1 MTARAVAGMQ
11 KSEGGRDPGAVP
23 SGSAGKTDPGAAGK
37 AAAKNTAG
45 NPEGKTAGNATGGTA
60 PAGRSGG
67 KKEFKKN
74 DWSSGGY
81 RRKSDNPDVLF
92 GRDFEDDFITI
103 EKIEGEI
110 GEVTVRGK
118 ILDKDSRELRSE
130 RPSSSFI
137 SRTLPIRSRSRSLPM
152 RIRWRI

>member
-1 MTARAVAGMQ
+1 MQQEELLRRA
-11 KSEGGRDPGAVP
+11 DP
-23 SGSAGKTDPGAAGK
+23 
-37 AAAKNTAG
+37 
-45 NPEGKTAGNATGGTA
+45 
-60 PAGRSGG
+60 GG

-74 DWSSGGY
+74 DWSFGGY

-118 ILDKDSRELRSE
+118 ILDKDSRELRSGKTIIIFHITDFT
-130 RPSSSFI
+130 RYDHGQG
-137 SRTLPIRSRSRSLPM
+137 LCQL